1 MTPEQKAAW
10 INGQVAIFNCRVQGM
25 IAENTV
31 RQHRGESMAYAE
43 DSFAVLGLEFNHIGY
58 NEVIEFF
65 KD

>member
-31 RQHRGESMAYAE
+31 RQHRGESMAYPE
-43 DSFAVLGLEFNHIGY
+43 DSFAVLEREFSHIGF
-58 NEVIEFF
+58 NAVIEFF
-65 KD
+65 RD